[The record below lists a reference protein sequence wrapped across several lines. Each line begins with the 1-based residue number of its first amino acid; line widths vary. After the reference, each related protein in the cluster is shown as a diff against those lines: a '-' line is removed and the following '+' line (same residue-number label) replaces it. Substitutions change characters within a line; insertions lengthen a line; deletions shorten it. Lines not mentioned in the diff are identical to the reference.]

1 MDKSVPQPQYGLQ
14 CFDKVISPER
24 ITTHI
29 SLSSYRNILNGW
41 DQVTICWDDLHQSWE
56 VVRKVWREAGSFF
69 LFCHYLLI
77 TTYVVASFLLSSVK
91 DWDISHILYFPPWSY
106 IMISNLGSVLLLTT
120 MVVRSSKSLLPMLS
134 LSDWKASCGDD
145 DERSLQHP
153 WPPPPFYKYA
163 CTL

>member
-1 MDKSVPQPQYGLQ
+1 MDYSALIKSYLQ
-14 CFDKVISPER
+14 KGSQLAFLSVV
-24 ITTHI
+24 TAT
-29 SLSSYRNILNGW
+29 SLMAEIKWQFAEMIYTKIEKKQEKCKGK
-41 DQVTICWDDLHQSWE
+41 QVH
-56 VVRKVWREAGSFF
+56 F

-153 WPPPPFYKYA
+153 WPPPPPFYKYA